1 MIVVVEGPSGA
12 GKTTWVNR
20 HHAACAVCEYQA
32 TGSEPSSSDGPQAA
46 AQFWAEVNARRWQ
59 AAVELEARAGLAVCD
74 TDPLK
79 LHYVW
84 TLWRIGEVSHARW
97 IAEANQVRE
106 RFEKG
111 GLGLADLFLV
121 ELPDEAQLRHRKE
134 SDTTRRRRN
143 FELHARIA
151 EPLREWYSAVA
162 ALDPDRV
169 RWSHPAEPLQ
179 DDAFPARHPR
189 TGTDVLDALLEA
201 LPAR

>member
-20 HHAACAVCEYQA
+20 HHPACAVREYQA
-32 TGSEPSSSDGPQAA
+32 TGSEQPASDTPQAA

-59 AAVELEARAGLAVCD
+59 AAIEMEERAGLAVCD

-84 TLWRIGEVSHARW
+84 TLWRIGEVSHERW
-97 IAEANQVRE
+97 IAEAHQVRE
-106 RFEKG
+106 RFGKG
-111 GLGLADLFLV
+111 RLGLADLVLV
-121 ELPDEAQLRHRKE
+121 ELPDEAELRHRKE
-134 SDTTRRRRN
+134 SDTSRGRRN
-143 FELHARIA
+143 FDLHARLA

-169 RWSHPAEPLQ
+169 RWSFPQEPLQ
-179 DDAFPARHPR
+179 ADALAARDPR
-189 TGTDVLDALLEA
+189 SGTDLFDALLGA